1 MENIIPIENI
11 QSKIYI
17 IRGKKV
23 MFDKDLAKLYE
34 VETKTLNQAVKRNII
49 RFPEDFMFKLT
60 DNEYENLRSQFVTSS
75 WGGLRY
81 LPFVFTE
88 LGIAMLSTVL
98 NSDKAILIN
107 IQIMR
112 TFVQLREFLATND
125 EIKKKLQEHDYMI
138 SYLVE
143 SVDELLNPVIEE
155 QKRRMGFIKD

>member
-17 IRGKKV
+17 IRGKKD

-34 VETKTLNQAVKRNII
+34 VETKTLNQAVKRNVA

-60 DNEYENLRSQFVTSS
+60 EYEYENLRSQFVTSS

-81 LPFVFTE
+81 LPYAFTE

-98 NSDKAILIN
+98 NSEKAILIN

-112 TFVQLREFLATND
+112 TFVKLREYLATHD
-125 EIKKKLQEHDYMI
+125 EIKKKLEEHDYMI

-143 SVDELLNPVIEE
+143 SVDELLNPVTQESKQRI
-155 QKRRMGFIKD
+155 GFIN

>member
-1 MENIIPIENI
+1 MENIIPLENI

-23 MFDKDLAKLYE
+23 MIDSDLAELYM
-34 VETKTLNQAVKRNII
+34 VDTKVLNQAVKRNAA

-60 DNEYENLRSQFVTSS
+60 ESEYKNLRSQFVTANFNMKRFS
-75 WGGLRY
+75 
-81 LPFVFTE
+81 PNAFTE

-98 NSDKAILIN
+98 NSEKAILIN

-112 TFVQLREFLATND
+112 TFVQLREFLATNE

-143 SVDELLNPVIEE
+143 SVDELLHPVIEE
-155 QKRRMGFIKD
+155 PKYKIGFLS